1 MIIAGTG
8 HRPDK
13 LPLGYHP
20 SMMRV
25 MKRTIRSMLPD
36 DVTEIISG
44 MALGWDTA
52 LALVALEEGIPLVAA
67 IPFVGQESRWKEA
80 DQKVHRQIVRR
91 ANRVVIVSK
100 GGYSPAKMQTR
111 NMWMVDAADR
121 VLALWEGSDGGTANC
136 VRYAEG
142 EGRPVTN
149 CWSRFMGIHRGSPM
163 EFALHPESESG
174 VIFYGEDEFDEMWR
188 GACGT
193 LDPVLFRD
201 YKRARAEGWQVDWVK
216 EWDLI

>member
-20 SMMRV
+20 SMMSL
-25 MKRTIRSMLPD
+25 MKRTIRSVLPD
-36 DVTEIISG
+36 NTTEIISG

-67 IPFVGQESRWKEA
+67 VPFVGQETRWKEA

-91 ANRVVIVSK
+91 ASRVVVVSK

-111 NMWMVDAADR
+111 NMWMVDTADR
-121 VLALWEGSDGGTANC
+121 ILALWDGSDGGTANC
-136 VRYAEG
+136 VRYAQG
-142 EGRPVTN
+142 ERKLIEN
-149 CWSRFMGIHRGSPM
+149 CWSRFMALHRGLPM
-163 EFALHPESESG
+163 EFALHAESG
-174 VIFYGEDEFDEMWR
+174 CGVVFYGQDEFEEMWD
-188 GACGT
+188 GC
-193 LDPVLFRD
+193 LEPVDFRE
-201 YKRARAEGWQVDWVK
+201 YKRAREEGWQLDWMK